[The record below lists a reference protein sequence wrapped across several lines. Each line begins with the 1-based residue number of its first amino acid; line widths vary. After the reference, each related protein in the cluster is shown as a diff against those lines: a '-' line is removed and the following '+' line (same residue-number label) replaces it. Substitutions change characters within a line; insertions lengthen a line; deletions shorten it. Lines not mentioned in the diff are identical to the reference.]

1 MQKGLLIT
9 ASLSGLLAVILG
21 AFGAHGLKPM
31 VSGYQLGIW
40 EKAVQYQFYHSF
52 ALLICVLLMNQR
64 YSVCLRNA
72 SFCFIAG
79 IFSFSGSLY
88 LLATNDMNH
97 IPTLILGPITP
108 LGGLFFMAGWLQMM
122 LSAWKKS

>member
-31 VSGYQLGIW
+31 VSAYQLGIW